1 MIKLSSLNSDNEF
14 KKLLR
19 LKKIYTN
26 YFILYFGK
34 IYTNE
39 VNNYLKVSVVTKKK
53 IGNAVKRNKIKRKLK
68 SAIQKNLNKKFLKNR
83 NYAFLI
89 IAKAES
95 YKEKFSILFRIY
107 LLFETPPTTEIDLIS
122 LFSEPNL
129 FNPLSNFS
137 IRISVIFF

>member
-14 KKLLR
+14 KKLLK

-95 YKEKFSILFRIY
+95 YKEKFSILSDKINQTFKKVEKI
-107 LLFETPPTTEIDLIS
+107 I
-122 LFSEPNL
+122 N
-129 FNPLSNFS
+129 
-137 IRISVIFF
+137 

>member
-19 LKKIYTN
+19 LK
-26 YFILYFGK
+26 K

-95 YKEKFSILFRIY
+95 YKEKFSILSDKINQTFKKVEKI
-107 LLFETPPTTEIDLIS
+107 I
-122 LFSEPNL
+122 N
-129 FNPLSNFS
+129 
-137 IRISVIFF
+137 

>member
-39 VNNYLKVSVVTKKK
+39 VSNYLKISFVIKKK
-53 IGNAVKRNKIKRKLK
+53 IGNAVKRNRIKRKLK
-68 SAIQKNLNKKFLKNR
+68 SAVQKNLDKSFLKNK

-95 YKEKFSILFRIY
+95 YKEKFSILSNKIDETFKRI
-107 LLFETPPTTEIDLIS
+107 EKII
-122 LFSEPNL
+122 N
-129 FNPLSNFS
+129 
-137 IRISVIFF
+137 